1 MSAVH
6 DAAIRGDVEGLRVAL
21 SGAGPDAH
29 APNADGWTPL
39 HLAAYYGH
47 AAAVVVLLGAGA
59 DPRARS
65 TNSMA
70 NTALHAAIAGEGVP
84 LVVVALI
91 DGGANPHEVA
101 AGSTTAL
108 HLAAA
113 RGNRQLVDLLLQ
125 HGADP
130 RARLED
136 GSMPHHVA
144 AGRGHE
150 ALALWLEGQAA
161 P

>member
-6 DAAIRGDVEGLRVAL
+6 DAAASGDLAALRAAL
-21 SGAGPDAH
+21 ANAGPDAH

-59 DPRARS
+59 NPRARS
-65 TNSMA
+65 ANAMA
-70 NTALHAAIAGEGVP
+70 NMPLHAAIAGEAVP

-91 DGGANPHEVA
+91 DGGANPHDAA
-101 AGSTTAL
+101 AGGTTAL

-113 RGNRQLVDLLLQ
+113 RGNRALVDLLLQ
-125 HGADP
+125 QGADP
-130 RARLED
+130 RARLDD

-144 AGRGHE
+144 EERGHE
-150 ALALWLEGQAA
+150 ALALWLEGHAA